1 MKREYREID
10 DDVKERISQSSK
22 GQHKTQSH
30 KDHISQSMIRYRQS
44 VPHRPE
50 NDKPTTIEDLL

>member
-1 MKREYREID
+1 MKREYRELD

-30 KDHISQSMIRYRQS
+30 KDHISQSMIRYWQS